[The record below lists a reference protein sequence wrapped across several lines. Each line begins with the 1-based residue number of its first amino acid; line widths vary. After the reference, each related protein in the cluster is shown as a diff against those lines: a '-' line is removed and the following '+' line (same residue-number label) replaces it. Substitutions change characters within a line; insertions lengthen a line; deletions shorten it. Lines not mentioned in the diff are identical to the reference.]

1 MSTATL
7 TTDAL
12 KMRIRESVLSIFP
25 DVWAIYLY
33 GSTARGDSWQGS
45 DLDVAV
51 LLPPGQALEQP
62 WQIAG
67 QLAGVLGREVD
78 LVDLRQSGDVLCMQ
92 VLAEGVLLYN
102 GEPGEVLAWEARAM
116 SRYGHY
122 RREIADLM
130 ADFRATGIG
139 YAGSGR

>member
-1 MSTATL
+1 MAELTL
-7 TTDAL
+7 EAL
-12 KMRIRESVLSIFP
+12 KNRIRESVLDIFP
-25 DVWAIYLY
+25 DVWAIYIY
-33 GSTARGDSWQGS
+33 GSTARGDSWSGS

-51 LLPPGQALEQP
+51 LLPPGQVVEQP

-67 QLAGVLGREVD
+67 QLAGALGREID

-92 VLAEGVLLYN
+92 VLAEGVELYN
-102 GEPGEVLAWEARAM
+102 AEPGEVLAWEARAM
-116 SRYGHY
+116 TRYGRY